1 MSFLNNETIG
11 FIAGDEKTQKKIIAK
26 LRKLF
31 DNMMKTLFHQKGAQ
45 LDITILET
53 ENAQAF
59 IEEHASVLNS
69 SFKEVSMSDIMRRKL
84 EESNY
89 IFSGM
94 KTFHELNEAFPSLLD
109 ENGNRK
115 SFERFLNDVRKI
127 DSKYNGNYLRAEYNF
142 VNSSAVMAAKW
153 EEFKQY
159 GDRYYLQY
167 RTAGDKRVRP
177 EHAALNRVTLP
188 ITDSF
193 WETFFPP
200 NGWNCSCTVVQ
211 VRKSKYEA
219 TDHDEAMS
227 RGDAAT
233 GKDTRGLFRF
243 NPGMQQKAM
252 PDYNPYTIQ
261 RCRDCDIAKGKF
273 NLAKPFI
280 PDNEVCAACEILHKC
295 LDKKTH
301 KSEQQ
306 RIERN
311 KKLYDK
317 LSRDKRYKDVE
328 FNPTTGA
335 LKATHI
341 GHNEGSDEGF
351 KLEKKLIDNLYS
363 RGHSIILCDEQKK
376 GRDGNVLVS
385 LDMILDGVRMD
396 IKSITKNK
404 DFYGS
409 AIREKNK
416 QLAKFNDRTDIH
428 EKADTLCMYFD
439 DPTMF
444 SPEKI
449 IKGYEYMKSKTSK
462 NIILQRVICVI
473 NSSKGL
479 EIKEFSF
486 K

>member
-11 FIAGDEKTQKKIIAK
+11 FIAGDEKTQNKIIAK

-53 ENAQAF
+53 ENAQEF

-69 SFKEVSMSDIMRRKL
+69 SFKEVAMSDIMRQRL

-115 SFERFLNDVRKI
+115 PFEQFLNDVRKI
-127 DSKYNGNYLRAEYNF
+127 DSKYNSNYLRAEYNF

-167 RTAGDKRVRP
+167 RTAGDKRARP

-200 NGWNCSCTVVQ
+200 NGWNCRCTVVQ

-243 NPGMQQKAM
+243 NPGIQQKAM

-261 RCRDCDIAKGKF
+261 KCRDCDIAKGKF
-273 NLAKPFI
+273 SLAKPFI
-280 PDNEVCAACEILHKC
+280 PDNEVCAACEILHKYAA
-295 LDKKTH
+295 DKA
-301 KSEQQ
+301 KSQ
-306 RIERN
+306 RAIERTHYLHEMERLFDKRIIKETKNGNIIKVRFN
-311 KKLYDK
+311 KSGNRHLYSDV
-317 LSRDKRYKDVE
+317 LSRTKNVE
-328 FNPTTGA
+328 LEDLISIDTLLEN
-335 LKATHI
+335 ATYYDEAI
-341 GHNEGSDEGF
+341 KVEGHNNPYEYFYYFIAKINGAKIRINVGKEVTVRKNGKISV
-351 KLEKKLIDNLYS
+351 KYICYS
-363 RGHSIILCDEQKK
+363 I
-376 GRDGNVLVS
+376 N
-385 LDMILDGVRMD
+385 D
-396 IKSITKNK
+396 IK
-404 DFYGS
+404 
-409 AIREKNK
+409 
-416 QLAKFNDRTDIH
+416 
-428 EKADTLCMYFD
+428 
-439 DPTMF
+439 
-444 SPEKI
+444 
-449 IKGYEYMKSKTSK
+449 
-462 NIILQRVICVI
+462 
-473 NSSKGL
+473 
-479 EIKEFSF
+479 
-486 K
+486 

>member
-53 ENAQAF
+53 ENAQEF

-69 SFKEVSMSDIMRRKL
+69 SFKEVAMSDIMRRKL

-115 SFERFLNDVRKI
+115 PFEQFLNDVRKI
-127 DSKYNGNYLRAEYNF
+127 DSKYNSNYLRAEYNF

-200 NGWNCSCTVVQ
+200 NGWNCRCTVVQ

-261 RCRDCDIAKGKF
+261 KCRDCDIAKGKF
-273 NLAKPFI
+273 SLAKPFI

-295 LDKKTH
+295 AADKA
-301 KSEQQ
+301 KSQ
-306 RIERN
+306 RAIERTHYLHEMERLFDKRIIKETKNGNIIKVRFN
-311 KKLYDK
+311 KSGNRHLYSDV
-317 LSRDKRYKDVE
+317 LSRTKNVE
-328 FNPTTGA
+328 LEDLISIDTLLEN
-335 LKATHI
+335 ATYYDEAI
-341 GHNEGSDEGF
+341 KVEGHNNPYEYFYYFIAKINGAKIRINVGKEVTVRKNGKISV
-351 KLEKKLIDNLYS
+351 KYICYS
-363 RGHSIILCDEQKK
+363 I
-376 GRDGNVLVS
+376 N
-385 LDMILDGVRMD
+385 D
-396 IKSITKNK
+396 IK
-404 DFYGS
+404 
-409 AIREKNK
+409 
-416 QLAKFNDRTDIH
+416 
-428 EKADTLCMYFD
+428 
-439 DPTMF
+439 
-444 SPEKI
+444 
-449 IKGYEYMKSKTSK
+449 
-462 NIILQRVICVI
+462 
-473 NSSKGL
+473 
-479 EIKEFSF
+479 
-486 K
+486 

>member
-53 ENAQAF
+53 KSAQEF

-69 SFKEVSMSDIMRRKL
+69 AFKEVAMSGIMKERL
-84 EESNY
+84 EKSNY

-115 SFERFLNDVRKI
+115 TFEQFLNDVRKI
-127 DSKYNGNYLRAEYNF
+127 DSKYNSNYLRAEYNF

-200 NGWNCSCTVVQ
+200 NGWNCRCTVVQ

-243 NPGMQQKAM
+243 NPGIQQKAM

-261 RCRDCDIAKGKF
+261 RCRDCDVAKGKF
-273 NLAKPFI
+273 NLTKPFI
-280 PDNEVCAACEILHKC
+280 PDNEVCAACMLVRSCYENRDIEIKHKNGIIKINRLVNQNDSDYNKLYQIAEYYAEKGLVVELTPKMSRPSKFKYEC
-295 LDKKTH
+295 IYNDLIGTKYEGKCPDLRIDGLWYEHEGFVTDNPKRAFSNMLSHGLKQSNRIIIDKPNLTERYMRRSILNRINSGEDIDEIWLRDNDGNITLLYKKT
-301 KSEQQ
+301 
-306 RIERN
+306 
-311 KKLYDK
+311 
-317 LSRDKRYKDVE
+317 
-328 FNPTTGA
+328 
-335 LKATHI
+335 
-341 GHNEGSDEGF
+341 
-351 KLEKKLIDNLYS
+351 
-363 RGHSIILCDEQKK
+363 
-376 GRDGNVLVS
+376 DG
-385 LDMILDGVRMD
+385 
-396 IKSITKNK
+396 
-404 DFYGS
+404 
-409 AIREKNK
+409 
-416 QLAKFNDRTDIH
+416 
-428 EKADTLCMYFD
+428 
-439 DPTMF
+439 
-444 SPEKI
+444 
-449 IKGYEYMKSKTSK
+449 
-462 NIILQRVICVI
+462 
-473 NSSKGL
+473 
-479 EIKEFSF
+479 
-486 K
+486 

>member
-53 ENAQAF
+53 ENAQEF

-69 SFKEVSMSDIMRRKL
+69 SFKEVAMSDIMRQRL

-115 SFERFLNDVRKI
+115 PFEQFLNDVRKMI
-127 DSKYNGNYLRAEYNF
+127 DSKYNSNYLRAEYNF

-200 NGWNCSCTVVQ
+200 NGWNCRCTVVQ

-261 RCRDCDIAKGKF
+261 KCRDCDIAKGKF

-280 PDNEVCAACEILHKC
+280 LDNEVCAACEILHKC
-295 LDKKTH
+295 AADKA
-301 KSEQQ
+301 KSQ
-306 RIERN
+306 RAIERTHYLHEMERLFDKRIIKETKNGNIIKVRFN
-311 KKLYDK
+311 KSGNRHLYSDV
-317 LSRDKRYKDVE
+317 LSRTKNVE
-328 FNPTTGA
+328 LEDLISIDTLLEN
-335 LKATHI
+335 ATYYDEAI
-341 GHNEGSDEGF
+341 KVEGHNNPYEYFYYFIAKINGAKIRINVGKEVTVRKNGKISV
-351 KLEKKLIDNLYS
+351 KYICYS
-363 RGHSIILCDEQKK
+363 I
-376 GRDGNVLVS
+376 N
-385 LDMILDGVRMD
+385 D
-396 IKSITKNK
+396 IK
-404 DFYGS
+404 
-409 AIREKNK
+409 
-416 QLAKFNDRTDIH
+416 
-428 EKADTLCMYFD
+428 
-439 DPTMF
+439 
-444 SPEKI
+444 
-449 IKGYEYMKSKTSK
+449 
-462 NIILQRVICVI
+462 
-473 NSSKGL
+473 
-479 EIKEFSF
+479 
-486 K
+486 

>member
-53 ENAQAF
+53 ENAQEF

-69 SFKEVSMSDIMRRKL
+69 SFKEVAMSDTMRQRL

-115 SFERFLNDVRKI
+115 PFEQFLNDVRKI
-127 DSKYNGNYLRAEYNF
+127 DSKYNSNYLRAEYNF

-188 ITDSF
+188 ISDSF

-200 NGWNCSCTVVQ
+200 NGWNCRCTVVQ
-211 VRKSKYEA
+211 VRKSKYEP

-261 RCRDCDIAKGKF
+261 KCRDCDIAKGKF

-295 LDKKTH
+295 IADKA
-301 KSEQQ
+301 KSQ
-306 RIERN
+306 RAIERTHYLHEMERLFDKRIIKETKNGNIIKVRFN
-311 KKLYDK
+311 KSGNRHLYSDV
-317 LSRDKRYKDVE
+317 LSRTKNVE
-328 FNPTTGA
+328 LEDLISIDTLLEN
-335 LKATHI
+335 ATYYDEAI
-341 GHNEGSDEGF
+341 KVEGHNNPYEYFYYFIAKINGAKIRINVGKEVTVRKNGKISV
-351 KLEKKLIDNLYS
+351 KYICYS
-363 RGHSIILCDEQKK
+363 I
-376 GRDGNVLVS
+376 N
-385 LDMILDGVRMD
+385 D
-396 IKSITKNK
+396 IK
-404 DFYGS
+404 
-409 AIREKNK
+409 
-416 QLAKFNDRTDIH
+416 
-428 EKADTLCMYFD
+428 
-439 DPTMF
+439 
-444 SPEKI
+444 
-449 IKGYEYMKSKTSK
+449 
-462 NIILQRVICVI
+462 
-473 NSSKGL
+473 
-479 EIKEFSF
+479 
-486 K
+486 

>member
-59 IEEHASVLNS
+59 IEEHTSVLNS
-69 SFKEVSMSDIMRRKL
+69 SFKEVSMSDIMRRRL

-115 SFERFLNDVRKI
+115 PFERFLNDVRKI

-200 NGWNCSCTVVQ
+200 NGWNCRCTVVQ

-273 NLAKPFI
+273 NLSKPFI
-280 PDNEVCAACEILHKC
+280 PDNEVCAACMLIRSCYENRDIEIKHKNGIIRINRMVNQNDSDYSRLYQIAEYFAEKGLVVELTPKMSRPPKFKYEC
-295 LDKKTH
+295 VYNDLIGTKYEGKCPDLKIDGLWYEHEGFVTDNPKTAFRNMLNH
-301 KSEQQ
+301 GLKQSSRIIINKPELTDAYMKRVIRQ
-306 RIERN
+306 RIIDGQNIDEIWILEDNEIRLLY
-311 KKLYDK
+311 KKL
-317 LSRDKRYKDVE
+317 E
-328 FNPTTGA
+328 
-335 LKATHI
+335 
-341 GHNEGSDEGF
+341 E
-351 KLEKKLIDNLYS
+351 
-363 RGHSIILCDEQKK
+363 
-376 GRDGNVLVS
+376 
-385 LDMILDGVRMD
+385 
-396 IKSITKNK
+396 
-404 DFYGS
+404 
-409 AIREKNK
+409 
-416 QLAKFNDRTDIH
+416 
-428 EKADTLCMYFD
+428 
-439 DPTMF
+439 
-444 SPEKI
+444 
-449 IKGYEYMKSKTSK
+449 
-462 NIILQRVICVI
+462 
-473 NSSKGL
+473 
-479 EIKEFSF
+479 
-486 K
+486 

>member
-53 ENAQAF
+53 KSAQEF

-69 SFKEVSMSDIMRRKL
+69 AFKEVAMSGIMRERL
-84 EESNY
+84 EKSNY

-115 SFERFLNDVRKI
+115 TFEQFLNDVRKI
-127 DSKYNGNYLRAEYNF
+127 DAKYNSNYLRAEYNF

-200 NGWNCSCTVVQ
+200 NGWNCRCTVVQ

-243 NPGMQQKAM
+243 NPGIQQKAM

-261 RCRDCDIAKGKF
+261 RCRDCDVAKGKF
-273 NLAKPFI
+273 SLAKPFI

-295 LDKKTH
+295 AADKA
-301 KSEQQ
+301 KSQ
-306 RIERN
+306 RAIERTHYLHEMERLLDEKVKKEADGILLNIGFTKDGN
-311 KKLYDK
+311 KHLYADTFGRTRVVTK
-317 LSRDKRYKDVE
+317 ADLKDLAKYLENAEYIESSALTHPRTDNIVHFYYFKVKINGSWVRLNVAKDVHVQT
-328 FNPTTGA
+328 NG
-335 LKATHI
+335 KI
-341 GHNEGSDEGF
+341 QI
-351 KLEKKLIDNLYS
+351 KYYLYS
-363 RGHSIILCDEQKK
+363 IND
-376 GRDGNVLVS
+376 
-385 LDMILDGVRMD
+385 
-396 IKSITKNK
+396 
-404 DFYGS
+404 
-409 AIREKNK
+409 IRE
-416 QLAKFNDRTDIH
+416 
-428 EKADTLCMYFD
+428 
-439 DPTMF
+439 
-444 SPEKI
+444 
-449 IKGYEYMKSKTSK
+449 
-462 NIILQRVICVI
+462 
-473 NSSKGL
+473 
-479 EIKEFSF
+479 
-486 K
+486 

>member
-11 FIAGDEKTQKKIIAK
+11 FIASDEKTQKKIIAK

-53 ENAQAF
+53 ENAQEF

-115 SFERFLNDVRKI
+115 PFERFLNDVRKI

-188 ITDSF
+188 ISDSF

-200 NGWNCSCTVVQ
+200 NGWNCRCTVVQ

-243 NPGMQQKAM
+243 NPGIQQKAM

-261 RCRDCDIAKGKF
+261 KCRDCDIAKGKF
-273 NLAKPFI
+273 SLAKPFI

-295 LDKKTH
+295 AADKA
-301 KSEQQ
+301 KSQ
-306 RIERN
+306 RAIERTHYLHEMERLFDKRIIKETKNGNIIKVRFN
-311 KKLYDK
+311 KSGNRHLYSDV
-317 LSRDKRYKDVE
+317 LSRTKNVE
-328 FNPTTGA
+328 LEDLISIDTLLEN
-335 LKATHI
+335 ATYYDEAI
-341 GHNEGSDEGF
+341 KVEGHNNPYEYFYYFIAKINGAKIRINVGKEVTVRKNGKISV
-351 KLEKKLIDNLYS
+351 KYICYS
-363 RGHSIILCDEQKK
+363 I
-376 GRDGNVLVS
+376 N
-385 LDMILDGVRMD
+385 D
-396 IKSITKNK
+396 IK
-404 DFYGS
+404 
-409 AIREKNK
+409 
-416 QLAKFNDRTDIH
+416 
-428 EKADTLCMYFD
+428 
-439 DPTMF
+439 
-444 SPEKI
+444 
-449 IKGYEYMKSKTSK
+449 
-462 NIILQRVICVI
+462 
-473 NSSKGL
+473 
-479 EIKEFSF
+479 
-486 K
+486 

>member
-53 ENAQAF
+53 KSAQEF

-69 SFKEVSMSDIMRRKL
+69 AFKEVAMSGIMRERL
-84 EESNY
+84 EKSNY

-115 SFERFLNDVRKI
+115 TFEQFLNDVRKI
-127 DSKYNGNYLRAEYNF
+127 DAKYNSNYLRAEYNF

-200 NGWNCSCTVVQ
+200 NGWNCRCTVVQ

-243 NPGMQQKAM
+243 NPGIQQKAM

-261 RCRDCDIAKGKF
+261 RCRDCDVAKGKF

-295 LDKKTH
+295 AADKA
-301 KSEQQ
+301 KSQ
-306 RIERN
+306 RAIERTHYLHEMERLLDEKV
-311 KKLYDK
+311 KKEADGIL
-317 LSRDKRYKDVE
+317 L
-328 FNPTTGA
+328 N
-335 LKATHI
+335 I
-341 GHNEGSDEGF
+341 GF
-351 KLEKKLIDNLYS
+351 TK
-363 RGHSIILCDEQKK
+363 
-376 GRDGNVLVS
+376 DGNKHLYA
-385 LDMILDGVRMD
+385 DTFG
-396 IKSITKNK
+396 
-404 DFYGS
+404 
-409 AIREKNK
+409 
-416 QLAKFNDRTDIH
+416 RTH
-428 EKADTLCMYFD
+428 VVTKAD
-439 DPTMF
+439 PR
-444 SPEKI
+444 I
-449 IKGYEYMKSKTSK
+449 
-462 NIILQRVICVI
+462 
-473 NSSKGL
+473 
-479 EIKEFSF
+479 
-486 K
+486 

>member
-53 ENAQAF
+53 ENAQEF

-69 SFKEVSMSDIMRRKL
+69 SFKEVAMSDIMRQRL

-115 SFERFLNDVRKI
+115 PFEQFLNDVRKI
-127 DSKYNGNYLRAEYNF
+127 DSKYNSNYLRAEYNF

-188 ITDSF
+188 ISDSF

-200 NGWNCSCTVVQ
+200 NGWNCRCTVVQ

-243 NPGMQQKAM
+243 NPGIQQKAM

-261 RCRDCDIAKGKF
+261 KCRDCDIAKGKF
-273 NLAKPFI
+273 SLAKPFI

-295 LDKKTH
+295 AADKA
-301 KSEQQ
+301 KSQ
-306 RIERN
+306 RAIERTHYLHEMERLFDKRIIKETKNGNIIKVRFN
-311 KKLYDK
+311 KSGNRHLYSDV
-317 LSRDKRYKDVE
+317 LSRTKNVE
-328 FNPTTGA
+328 LEDLISIDTLLEN
-335 LKATHI
+335 ATYYDEAI
-341 GHNEGSDEGF
+341 KVEGHNNPYEYFYYFIAKINGAKIRINVGKEVTVRKNGKISV
-351 KLEKKLIDNLYS
+351 KYICYS
-363 RGHSIILCDEQKK
+363 I
-376 GRDGNVLVS
+376 N
-385 LDMILDGVRMD
+385 D
-396 IKSITKNK
+396 IK
-404 DFYGS
+404 
-409 AIREKNK
+409 
-416 QLAKFNDRTDIH
+416 
-428 EKADTLCMYFD
+428 
-439 DPTMF
+439 
-444 SPEKI
+444 
-449 IKGYEYMKSKTSK
+449 
-462 NIILQRVICVI
+462 
-473 NSSKGL
+473 
-479 EIKEFSF
+479 
-486 K
+486 

>member
-53 ENAQAF
+53 ENAQEF

-69 SFKEVSMSDIMRRKL
+69 SFKEVAMSDIMRQRL

-115 SFERFLNDVRKI
+115 PFEQFLNDVRKI
-127 DSKYNGNYLRAEYNF
+127 DSKYNSNYLRAEYNF

-188 ITDSF
+188 ISDSF

-200 NGWNCSCTVVQ
+200 NGWNCRCTVVQ

-227 RGDAAT
+227 RGDVAT

-261 RCRDCDIAKGKF
+261 KCRDCDIAKGKF
-273 NLAKPFI
+273 SLAKPFI

-295 LDKKTH
+295 AADKA
-301 KSEQQ
+301 KSQ
-306 RIERN
+306 RAIERTHYLHEMERLFDKRIIKETKNGNIIKVRFN
-311 KKLYDK
+311 KSGNRHLYSDV
-317 LSRDKRYKDVE
+317 LSRTKNVE
-328 FNPTTGA
+328 LEDLISIDTLLEN
-335 LKATHI
+335 ATYYDEAI
-341 GHNEGSDEGF
+341 KVEGHNNPYEYFYYFIAKINGAKIRINVGKEVTVRKNGKISV
-351 KLEKKLIDNLYS
+351 KYICYS
-363 RGHSIILCDEQKK
+363 I
-376 GRDGNVLVS
+376 N
-385 LDMILDGVRMD
+385 D
-396 IKSITKNK
+396 IK
-404 DFYGS
+404 
-409 AIREKNK
+409 
-416 QLAKFNDRTDIH
+416 
-428 EKADTLCMYFD
+428 
-439 DPTMF
+439 
-444 SPEKI
+444 
-449 IKGYEYMKSKTSK
+449 
-462 NIILQRVICVI
+462 
-473 NSSKGL
+473 
-479 EIKEFSF
+479 
-486 K
+486 

>member
-11 FIAGDEKTQKKIIAK
+11 FIAGDEKTQKKIVAK

-53 ENAQAF
+53 ENAQEF

-115 SFERFLNDVRKI
+115 PFEQFLNDVRKI
-127 DSKYNGNYLRAEYNF
+127 DSKYNSNYLRAEYNF

-188 ITDSF
+188 ISDSF

-200 NGWNCSCTVVQ
+200 NGWNCRCTVVQ

-295 LDKKTH
+295 VADKA
-301 KSEQQ
+301 KSQ
-306 RIERN
+306 RAIERTHYLHEMERLFDKRIIKETKNGNIIKVRFN
-311 KKLYDK
+311 KSGNRHLYSDV
-317 LSRDKRYKDVE
+317 LSRTKNVE
-328 FNPTTGA
+328 LEDLISIDTLLEN
-335 LKATHI
+335 ATYYDEAI
-341 GHNEGSDEGF
+341 KVEGHNNPYEYFYYFIAKINGAKIRINVGKEVTVRKNGKISV
-351 KLEKKLIDNLYS
+351 KYICYS
-363 RGHSIILCDEQKK
+363 I
-376 GRDGNVLVS
+376 N
-385 LDMILDGVRMD
+385 D
-396 IKSITKNK
+396 IK
-404 DFYGS
+404 
-409 AIREKNK
+409 
-416 QLAKFNDRTDIH
+416 
-428 EKADTLCMYFD
+428 
-439 DPTMF
+439 
-444 SPEKI
+444 
-449 IKGYEYMKSKTSK
+449 
-462 NIILQRVICVI
+462 
-473 NSSKGL
+473 
-479 EIKEFSF
+479 
-486 K
+486 

>member
-53 ENAQAF
+53 ENAQEF

-69 SFKEVSMSDIMRRKL
+69 SFKEVAMSDIMRQRL

-115 SFERFLNDVRKI
+115 PFEQFLNDVRKI
-127 DSKYNGNYLRAEYNF
+127 DSKYNSNYLRAEYNF

-200 NGWNCSCTVVQ
+200 NGWNCRCTVVQ
-211 VRKSKYEA
+211 VRKSKYEP

-243 NPGMQQKAM
+243 NPGIQQKAM

-261 RCRDCDIAKGKF
+261 KCRNCDIAKGKF
-273 NLAKPFI
+273 SLAKPFI

-295 LDKKTH
+295 AADKA
-301 KSEQQ
+301 KSQ
-306 RIERN
+306 RAIERTHYLHEMERLFDKRIIKETKNGNIIKVRFN
-311 KKLYDK
+311 KSGNRHLYSDV
-317 LSRDKRYKDVE
+317 LSRTKNVE
-328 FNPTTGA
+328 LEDLISIDTLLEN
-335 LKATHI
+335 ATYYDEAI
-341 GHNEGSDEGF
+341 KVEGHNNPYEYFYYFIAKINGAKIRINVGKEVTVRKNGKISV
-351 KLEKKLIDNLYS
+351 KYICYS
-363 RGHSIILCDEQKK
+363 I
-376 GRDGNVLVS
+376 N
-385 LDMILDGVRMD
+385 D
-396 IKSITKNK
+396 IK
-404 DFYGS
+404 
-409 AIREKNK
+409 
-416 QLAKFNDRTDIH
+416 
-428 EKADTLCMYFD
+428 
-439 DPTMF
+439 
-444 SPEKI
+444 
-449 IKGYEYMKSKTSK
+449 
-462 NIILQRVICVI
+462 
-473 NSSKGL
+473 
-479 EIKEFSF
+479 
-486 K
+486 

>member
-53 ENAQAF
+53 ENAQEF

-69 SFKEVSMSDIMRRKL
+69 SFKEVAMSDIMRQRL

-115 SFERFLNDVRKI
+115 PFEQFLNDVRKI
-127 DSKYNGNYLRAEYNF
+127 DSKYNSNYLRAEYNF

-188 ITDSF
+188 ISDSF

-200 NGWNCSCTVVQ
+200 NGWNCRCTVVQ

-295 LDKKTH
+295 AADKA
-301 KSEQQ
+301 KSQ
-306 RIERN
+306 RAIERTHYLHEMERLFDKRIIKETKNGNIIKVRFN
-311 KKLYDK
+311 KSGNRHLYSDV
-317 LSRDKRYKDVE
+317 LSRTKNVE
-328 FNPTTGA
+328 LEDLISIDTLLEN
-335 LKATHI
+335 ATYYDEAI
-341 GHNEGSDEGF
+341 KVEGHNNPYEYFYYFIAKINGAKIRINVGKEVTVRKNGKISV
-351 KLEKKLIDNLYS
+351 KYICYS
-363 RGHSIILCDEQKK
+363 I
-376 GRDGNVLVS
+376 N
-385 LDMILDGVRMD
+385 D
-396 IKSITKNK
+396 IK
-404 DFYGS
+404 
-409 AIREKNK
+409 
-416 QLAKFNDRTDIH
+416 
-428 EKADTLCMYFD
+428 
-439 DPTMF
+439 
-444 SPEKI
+444 
-449 IKGYEYMKSKTSK
+449 
-462 NIILQRVICVI
+462 
-473 NSSKGL
+473 
-479 EIKEFSF
+479 
-486 K
+486 

>member
-53 ENAQAF
+53 ENAQEF

-69 SFKEVSMSDIMRRKL
+69 SFKEVAMSDIMRQRL

-115 SFERFLNDVRKI
+115 PFEQFLNDIRKI
-127 DSKYNGNYLRAEYNF
+127 DSKYNSNYLRAEYNF

-188 ITDSF
+188 ISDSF

-200 NGWNCSCTVVQ
+200 NGWNCRCTVVQ

-295 LDKKTH
+295 VADKA
-301 KSEQQ
+301 KSQ
-306 RIERN
+306 RAIERTHYLHEMERLFDKRIIKETKNGNIIKVRFN
-311 KKLYDK
+311 KSGNRHLYSDV
-317 LSRDKRYKDVE
+317 LSRTKNVE
-328 FNPTTGA
+328 LEDLISIDTLLEN
-335 LKATHI
+335 ATYYDEAI
-341 GHNEGSDEGF
+341 KVEGHNNPYEYFYYFIAKINGAKIRINVGKEVTVRKNGKISV
-351 KLEKKLIDNLYS
+351 KYICYS
-363 RGHSIILCDEQKK
+363 I
-376 GRDGNVLVS
+376 N
-385 LDMILDGVRMD
+385 D
-396 IKSITKNK
+396 IK
-404 DFYGS
+404 
-409 AIREKNK
+409 
-416 QLAKFNDRTDIH
+416 
-428 EKADTLCMYFD
+428 
-439 DPTMF
+439 
-444 SPEKI
+444 
-449 IKGYEYMKSKTSK
+449 
-462 NIILQRVICVI
+462 
-473 NSSKGL
+473 
-479 EIKEFSF
+479 
-486 K
+486 

>member
-53 ENAQAF
+53 ENAQEF

-69 SFKEVSMSDIMRRKL
+69 SFKEVAMSDIMRQRL

-115 SFERFLNDVRKI
+115 PFEQFLNDVRKI
-127 DSKYNGNYLRAEYNF
+127 DSKYNSNYLRAEYNF

-188 ITDSF
+188 ISDSF

-200 NGWNCSCTVVQ
+200 NGWNCRCTVVQ

-227 RGDAAT
+227 RGDVAT

-273 NLAKPFI
+273 SLAKPFI

-295 LDKKTH
+295 AADKA
-301 KSEQQ
+301 KSQ
-306 RIERN
+306 RAIERTHYLHEMERLFDKRIIKETKNGNIIKVRFN
-311 KKLYDK
+311 KSGNRHLYSDV
-317 LSRDKRYKDVE
+317 LSRTKNVE
-328 FNPTTGA
+328 LEDLISIDTLLEN
-335 LKATHI
+335 ATYYDEAI
-341 GHNEGSDEGF
+341 KVEGHNNPYEYFYYFIAKINGAKIRINVGKEVTVRKNGKISV
-351 KLEKKLIDNLYS
+351 KYICYS
-363 RGHSIILCDEQKK
+363 I
-376 GRDGNVLVS
+376 N
-385 LDMILDGVRMD
+385 D
-396 IKSITKNK
+396 IK
-404 DFYGS
+404 
-409 AIREKNK
+409 
-416 QLAKFNDRTDIH
+416 
-428 EKADTLCMYFD
+428 
-439 DPTMF
+439 
-444 SPEKI
+444 
-449 IKGYEYMKSKTSK
+449 
-462 NIILQRVICVI
+462 
-473 NSSKGL
+473 
-479 EIKEFSF
+479 
-486 K
+486 